1 MTGNKFNGITRFL
14 KRKRSFCALLL
25 AMIFLFTT
33 SIAAYALQ
41 AEAPTANPP
50 AGTYGGTQNVELKTE
65 TVAASVYYT
74 TNGSEPTT
82 GSTLYTNPIAVASNM
97 TIKAIAVKDGMEN
110 SSVSTFEYV
119 LFAGGDGSV
128 DNPYQ
133 VATAEQLNN
142 VRNYL
147 DKHFIQTADI
157 DLGVEP
163 YNTGAGWEPIGNDL
177 SPFTGTF
184 DGKGN
189 TISKLTINRS
199 TTNYVGLFGFTGVE
213 AEIKNVKL
221 EETNVTGS
229 FYTGGLVGWNCNGTI
244 TDSYAIG
251 AVAGDYFVG
260 GLVGVN
266 NNGAITNS
274 YATGAV
280 AGDFAVGGLVGLN
293 SNKQYGNETI
303 TDSYAS
309 GNVTGTKS
317 VGGLVG
323 DNYNGAITNSYATGN
338 VEGTEGVGGLV
349 GYNGGVITNAYA
361 IGVVIGTSNVGGLV
375 GNNNNG
381 TVTASFWDTDTSGTD
396 SSLGGDGAI
405 GKNTTDMNLQGNY
418 EGWNFDKV
426 WGINDSDNN
435 RYPFLRWQ
443 GYKHVQTHALNITAS
458 TSGSITTGTSGNYLA
473 GTDIA
478 IAAKPASG
486 YSFNKWTSTG
496 GGTFANAN
504 NASTTYTM
512 PANPATITATFTP
525 TGNGSGGGTSGGGGG
540 SSTST
545 TPSGT
550 QVTPSGRTASQNGV
564 TLTFPAGA
572 VESDIRV
579 QVKEA
584 GLTTG
589 MTLPENSQLL
599 SRIMDIIK
607 DKSGN
612 FLKPVTI
619 TLSFDN
625 SGLNPNEYDIA
636 IYYYDEDTG
645 KWIALD
651 NIRLNFDTG
660 TISGDTTHFTKFAV
674 IATPK
679 AIKEEKP
686 AKPVTPQP
694 TVNIPSDIS
703 GHWAKDSIMKLINA
717 GVISGYPDGT
727 FKPDKTITRA
737 EFTVMLVKALNLETK
752 VGKTFTDTIS
762 HWAKDSIST
771 AAAHGIISGYDE
783 NTFSPDDLITREQ
796 AAIIIARAAQLE
808 TATDELIFTDSQA
821 ISPWAKPGVAAAFN
835 SRFITGYPDN
845 SFRPQGNTTRAE
857 AVSLILKVI

>member
-41 AEAPTANPP
+41 AEVPTANPP
-50 AGTYGGTQNVELKTE
+50 AETYGGTQNIELKTE
-65 TVAASVYYT
+65 TVGASVYYT
-74 TNGSEPTT
+74 TDGSEPTT

-119 LFAGGDGSV
+119 LFAGGSGTETD
-128 DNPYQ
+128 PYQ

-260 GLVGVN
+260 GLVG
-266 NNGAITNS
+266 
-274 YATGAV
+274 
-280 AGDFAVGGLVGLN
+280 LN

-396 SSLGGDGAI
+396 SSPGGDGAI

-496 GGTFANAN
+496 GGTFANVN

-512 PANPATITATFTP
+512 PANPATITATFTY
-525 TGNGSGGGTSGGGGG
+525 NSSSGGSSGGGG
-540 SSTST
+540 SSTA
-545 TPSGT
+545 PYGIL
-550 QVTPSGRTASQNGV
+550 VTSSGRTTTQNGV
-564 TLTFPAGA
+564 TLTFPTGT

-579 QVKEA
+579 QVKETA
-584 GLTTG
+584 LSAG
-589 MTLPENSQLL
+589 MTLPDNSQLL

-625 SGLNPNEYDIA
+625 SGLDPNEYDIA

-651 NIRLNFDTG
+651 NIRLNFDTV

-717 GVISGYPDGT
+717 GVISGYPDRT

-737 EFTVMLVKALNLETK
+737 EFTVILVKALNLETK

>member
-41 AEAPTANPP
+41 AEVPTANPP
-50 AGTYGGTQNVELKTE
+50 AETYGGTQNIELKTE
-65 TVAASVYYT
+65 TVGASVYYT
-74 TNGSEPTT
+74 TDGSEPTT

-119 LFAGGDGSV
+119 LFAGGSGTETD
-128 DNPYQ
+128 PYQ

-512 PANPATITATFTP
+512 PANPATITATFTY
-525 TGNGSGGGTSGGGGG
+525 NSSGGGNSGG
-540 SSTST
+540 SSGSSSSTPTGILVTS
-545 TPSGT
+545 SGK
-550 QVTPSGRTASQNGV
+550 TASVNEV
-564 TLTFPAGA
+564 TVTFPGGA
-572 VESDIRV
+572 VENDIRV
-579 QVKEA
+579 QIKET
-584 GLTTG
+584 GLSKG
-589 MTLPENSQLL
+589 MSLPDDGKLL
-599 SRIMDIIK
+599 SQIIDIIK
-607 DKSGN
+607 DKSGS
-612 FLKPVTI
+612 FKKTVTI
-619 TLSFDN
+619 TLPFNKSVF
-625 SGLNPNEYDIA
+625 NPDEHDIA

-645 KWIALD
+645 KWIALA
-651 NIRLNFDTG
+651 NIKLNLEAG

-686 AKPVTPQP
+686 VKPETPQP
-694 TVNIPSDIS
+694 IKNIPGDIS
-703 GHWAKDSIMKLINA
+703 GHWAKDSILKLINA

-727 FKPDKTITRA
+727 FKPNNTVTRA
-737 EFTVMLVKALNLETK
+737 EFTVMLVKTLNLETR
-752 VGKTFTDTIS
+752 VGKTFNDTNS
-762 HWAKDSIST
+762 HWAKDSISA

-783 NTFSPDDLITREQ
+783 NTFGPDDLITREQ
-796 AAIIIARAAQLE
+796 AALIIARAAQLE
-808 TATDELIFTDSQA
+808 TATDELNFTDSKA
-821 ISPWAKPGVAAAFN
+821 ISSWAKPGVAAAFKGG
-835 SRFITGYPDN
+835 FISGYPDN
-845 SFRPQGNTTRAE
+845 SFKPQGNTTRAE
-857 AVSLILKVI
+857 AAVIIGKLLK

>member
-1 MTGNKFNGITRFL
+1 MTGNKFSGITHFL
-14 KRKRSFCALLL
+14 KGKRSFYALML
-25 AMIFLFTT
+25 AMIFMFTT
-33 SIAAYALQ
+33 TIVAYA
-41 AEAPTANPP
+41 AIEAPTADPL
-50 AGTYGGTQNVELKTE
+50 AGTYGGKQNVELKTQ
-65 TVAASVYYT
+65 TVTASVYYT
-74 TNGSEPTT
+74 TDGSVPTT
-82 GSTLYTNPIAVASNM
+82 ASNLYTDLIEVASNM
-97 TIKAIAVKDGMEN
+97 TIKAFAANGTVSSEVYEFKYVIFDG
-110 SSVSTFEYV
+110 
-119 LFAGGDGSV
+119 GSGTEL
-128 DNPYQ
+128 DPYL

-142 VRNYL
+142 VRYHLN
-147 DKHFIQTADI
+147 KHFKQTVDI
-157 DLGVEP
+157 DLSS
-163 YNTGAGWEPIGNDL
+163 YNTGSGWQPIGSNS

-184 DGKGN
+184 NGNGN
-189 TISKLTINRS
+189 TISYLTINRS
-199 TTNYVGLFGFTGVE
+199 TENYVGLFGFTGVE

-244 TDSYAIG
+244 TDSYATG

-260 GLVGVN
+260 GLIGVN
-266 NNGAITNS
+266 YNGAITNS

-280 AGDFAVGGLVGLN
+280 AGDYAVGGLVGLN

-349 GYNGGVITNAYA
+349 GYNGGVITDAYA

-396 SSLGGDGAI
+396 SSAGGDGAI
-405 GKNTTDMNLQGNY
+405 GKNTTDMNLQGTY
-418 EGWNFDKV
+418 EGWDFDKV

-443 GYKHVQTHALNITAS
+443 GYKHVQTHALNITAAS
-458 TSGSITTGTSGNYLA
+458 GGSITNGNSGNY
-473 GTDIA
+473 
-478 IAAKPASG
+478 PANTVINITATPSSG
-486 YSFNKWTSTG
+486 YSFNKWTSTS

-512 PANPATITATFTP
+512 PVNPATITATFTP
-525 TGNGSGGGTSGGGGG
+525 TGDGSGGGSSGEGGG

-550 QVTPSGRTASQNGV
+550 HVTPSGRTANQNGV
-564 TLTFPAGA
+564 NLTFPAGA
-572 VESDIRV
+572 VESDIQV
-579 QVKEA
+579 QVKA
-584 GLTTG
+584 AALTTG
-589 MTLPENSQLL
+589 MTLPDNSQLL
-599 SRIMDIIK
+599 SRIMDIVK

-625 SGLNPNEYDIA
+625 SGLDPDEYDIA

-651 NIRLNFDTG
+651 NIRLNFNTG
-660 TISGDTTHFTKFAV
+660 TISGDTNHFTKFAV

-679 AIKEEKP
+679 TIKEEKP
-686 AKPVTPQP
+686 SKPVTPQP
-694 TVNIPSDIS
+694 IVNIPSDIS
-703 GHWAKDSIMKLINA
+703 GHWAKDSIMKMINA

-727 FKPDKTITRA
+727 FKPDKAVTRA
-737 EFTVMLVKALNLETK
+737 EFTVMIVKALNLETRA
-752 VGKTFTDTIS
+752 GKAFTDTAS
-762 HWAKDSIST
+762 HWAKDSIAT
-771 AAAHGIISGYDE
+771 AVAHGIISGYDE
-783 NTFSPDDLITREQ
+783 NTFGPDDLITREQ
-796 AAIIIARAAQLE
+796 AAVIVSLATKLEAA
-808 TATDELIFTDSQA
+808 TGELSFTDSKA
-821 ISPWAKPGVAAAFN
+821 ISPWAKPGVAAAFKGG
-835 SRFITGYPDN
+835 FISGYPDGT
-845 SFRPQGNTTRAE
+845 FKPQGNTTRAE
-857 AVSLILKVI
+857 AVSLILKAI